1 MPTSGGYTVLR
12 SWSATTTDAAPTA
25 SSTFVTPTFFPGA
38 NSVEIAF
45 TELTKGA
52 TSTGEVEL
60 WLRTT
65 DASGTTRV
73 IPYDTSAGTIATGST
88 SQVLTS
94 VQLTDVPPGDW
105 YARIKIGTAST
116 GFTGTALIRYF
127 SNNP

>member
-12 SWSATTTDAAPTA
+12 SWSAATTDAAPTA

-65 DASGTTRV
+65 DASGTTQV
-73 IPYDTSAGTIATGST
+73 IPYDTTAGTIETGST

-94 VQLTDVPPGDW
+94 LQLTDVPAGDW
-105 YARIKIGTAST
+105 YARINIGTAST